1 MSKPPEGNGCLAG
14 SEENSPLARG
24 ALSLFRRPD
33 GAAGV
38 RNHVLVLGVNGL
50 ALRVAERIAR
60 TIPGAI
66 CVASGNGRGQIE
78 PDLTSHLEQLAG
90 LGGNPNVAAV
100 LVVGVDAATT
110 DFMVSRI
117 AATGKPTQGVS
128 FSEAKEDV
136 LAVQEL
142 GVRRLAQ
149 LAHAASRIRRESG
162 SLADLF
168 VGVECGHS
176 DATSGIASNRVIG
189 ATVDALVDAGATV
202 VVGETVEWLGAEHLL
217 ARRART
223 SEIGEAILQA
233 VKRRED
239 VAAASGRSLT
249 GNNPGEENIRGG
261 LSTIEEKSLGA
272 IIKSGSRPIDGLLG
286 LTERPARRGLYMMD
300 GPAFSPESIT
310 GFNAIGAQ
318 LVLFS
323 TGPGNSYAS
332 ALSPTIKITA
342 QRETS
347 SRLPAQID
355 VDVSGVFSGD
365 DPLDAAA
372 QRLIDAIA
380 DVAEG
385 SLTWGEVLGEGFEL
399 PTRIRGSL

>member
-1 MSKPPEGNGCLAG
+1 MC
-14 SEENSPLARG
+14 R
-24 ALSLFRRPD
+24 ALSLYRRPN

-50 ALRVAERIAR
+50 AVRVAERIAR
-60 TIPGAI
+60 TIPGVI
-66 CVASGNGRGQIE
+66 CVATGNGRGQIE
-78 PDLTSHLEQLAG
+78 PDLSTYLEQLVG

-110 DFMVSRI
+110 DLVVGGI
-117 AATGKPTQGVS
+117 VATGKPAQGVS
-128 FSEAKEDV
+128 FAETQEDV
-136 LAVQEL
+136 LTVQEI
-142 GVRRLAQ
+142 GVRRLVQ

-189 ATVDALVDAGATV
+189 AAVDALVDAGATV

-223 SEIGEAILQA
+223 PAIGEAILQA

-239 VAAASGRSLT
+239 IAAASGKSLT

-261 LSTIEEKSLGA
+261 LSTIEEKSLGGV
-272 IIKSGSRPIDGLLG
+272 IKSGSRPIDGLLG
-286 LTERPARRGLYMMD
+286 LTERPARKGLYMMD

-318 LVLFS
+318 IVLFS

-332 ALSPTIKITA
+332 ALSPTVKITA
-342 QRETS
+342 QQETS
-347 SRLPAQID
+347 SRLREQID
-355 VDVSGVFSGD
+355 VDVSGVFAGIE
-365 DPLDAAA
+365 PLDAAA
-372 QRLIDAIA
+372 QRLIGAIS
-380 DVAEG
+380 DIAEG
-385 SLTWGEVLGEGFEL
+385 SQTWGEVLGEGFEL